1 MADPK
6 SPRIRAVPAVT
17 RAAAI
22 LRLLARSETPL
33 PLKTIAERLDLVPS
47 TALHILRALLAEQLL
62 RFDSDTRRYTLGVGL
77 LPLARAALE
86 HTNFPDLAR
95 PKLDELSRKHQ
106 VTTIATEVPDLNQMI
121 VVAMAS
127 APGPVR
133 LHVDIGSRFP
143 ALIHAVGRC
152 VAAFSGRPWPE
163 IEQRFKKLR
172 WENGPNF
179 KTWREEV
186 EATRRDG
193 YNIDDRNY
201 FEGMTLVA
209 TPVLNAR
216 GTITHTLAAVGI
228 STRLTHARAVA
239 LARDMRAASQQL
251 TAELAP
257 GS

>member
-1 MADPK
+1 MGEQK

-22 LRLLARSETPL
+22 LRLLAKNDSPL
-33 PLKTIAERLDLVPS
+33 ALKTIAERLDLVPS

-62 RFDSDTRRYTLGVGL
+62 RFDPETRRYTLGVGL

-86 HTNFPDLAR
+86 HSNFPDLAR
-95 PKLDELSRKHQ
+95 PKLDELSRKHA

-152 VAAFSGRPWPE
+152 VAAFSSRPWQE
-163 IEQRFKKLR
+163 IEQRFRRLR
-172 WENGPNF
+172 WDNGPSYE
-179 KTWREEV
+179 TWVREV
-186 EATRRDG
+186 EASRRDG
-193 YNIDDRNY
+193 YNIDNRNY

-209 TPVLNAR
+209 APVLNAR
-216 GTITHTLAAVGI
+216 GNITHTLAAVGI
-228 STRLTHARAVA
+228 SSRLTRARTLA
-239 LARDMRAASQQL
+239 LAREMRTASRRL
-251 TAELAP
+251 TAELAS

>member
-1 MADPK
+1 MDVRK
-6 SPRIRAVPAVT
+6 SPRIRNVPAVT
-17 RAAAI
+17 RATAI
-22 LRLLARSETPL
+22 LRLLAKSDSPL
-33 PLKTIAERLDLVPS
+33 ALKSIAERLDLVPS

-62 RFDSDTRRYTLGVGL
+62 RYDPETKRYTLGVGL

-86 HTNFPDLAR
+86 HSGFPDLVR
-95 PKLDELSRKHQ
+95 PKLDELSRNHA
-106 VTTIATEVPDLNQMI
+106 VTAIATEVPDLKQMI

-152 VAAFSGRPWPE
+152 VAAFSDHPSSE
-163 IEQRFKKLR
+163 IEQRFRRLR
-172 WENGPNF
+172 WDNGP
-179 KTWREEV
+179 TYEV
-186 EATRRDG
+186 WVQEIETTRRDG

-209 TPVLNAR
+209 APVLNAR
-216 GTITHTLAAVGI
+216 GSITHTLAAVGI
-228 STRLTHARAVA
+228 STRLTHARALA
-239 LARDMRAASQQL
+239 LAHDMRAASQQL
-251 TAELAP
+251 TAELAS